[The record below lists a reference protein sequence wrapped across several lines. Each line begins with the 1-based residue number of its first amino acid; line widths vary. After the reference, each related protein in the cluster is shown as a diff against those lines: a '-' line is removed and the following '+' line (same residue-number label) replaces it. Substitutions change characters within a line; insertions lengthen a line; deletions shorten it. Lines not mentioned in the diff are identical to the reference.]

1 MSINASS
8 PLSSPPPVEIVIHHG
23 KAFTTSL
30 DIAEKFGK
38 KHKNVLRDIAK
49 ISQSKNGPRS
59 PEMVKFNR
67 LNFEPVKYLD
77 AKGESRLM
85 YNITRDGF
93 TFLAMGFNGD
103 DADHWKVKYIAAFN
117 AMEQVLIRQANA
129 SWQELRAQG
138 KTARLEETDTIRAFV
153 EYASKQGSTNAKHYY
168 KHITEATYKALFFV
182 KAATNGSIRDLLD
195 NMQLSFL
202 QTAEY
207 VAQNSLTDGMAKGMD
222 YHDIYQ
228 LAKNN
233 LVAFANTVGATPVV
247 KAQLEVTA

>member
-1 MSINASS
+1 MSNKASS
-8 PLSSPPPVEIVIHHG
+8 PPSSPPPVEIVIHHG

-38 KHKNVLRDIAK
+38 KHKDVLRAI
-49 ISQSKNGPRS
+49 SKNDCS
-59 PEMVKFNR
+59 EVFNR
-67 LNFEPVKYLD
+67 RNFAPVKYLD
-77 AKGESRLM
+77 AKGETRPM
-85 YNITRDGF
+85 YEITRDGF
-93 TFLAMGFNGD
+93 TFLAMGFTGKE
-103 DADHWKVKYIAAFN
+103 AAAWKEKYIAAFN

-138 KTARLEETDTIRAFV
+138 KAARLEETDTIKAFV
-153 EYASKQGSTNAKHYY
+153 EYATRQGSTNAAHYY
-168 KHITEATYKALFFV
+168 TNITKATYKALFLV
-182 KAATNGSIRDLLD
+182 KAATKGSIRDLLD

-233 LVAFANTVGATPVV
+233 IIAFANTVGATPVV
-247 KAQLEVTA
+247 KGQLEVAA